1 MCPDDICG
9 PMFHLKVRVT
19 KPGHWAPSDC
29 CSVTTDKHHRILRRC
44 IPCSRLTQQIKSTGF
59 LLQSSEEEIVSLKW
73 NTVFYGRFKI
83 PLVCVLWMCLLDLI
97 RIWTKNSGNSSNLR
111 AVAAHTAVMGW
122 LKHSA
127 SSSRPR
133 CWSCLTKKQTGDSSQ
148 PSVLPGR
155 AQCGGGL
162 VLWQSRELISPP
174 LGRNI
179 TVTRE
184 PGQQLARNV

>member
-9 PMFHLKVRVT
+9 PMFHLKVKVT
-19 KPGHWAPSDC
+19 KPGHRAPSDC

-59 LLQSSEEEIVSLKW
+59 LLQSSEEEIVSFKW

-127 SSSRPR
+127 SSSAAHRPR
-133 CWSCLTKKQTGDSSQ
+133 CWSCLTKKQTGDSSI
-148 PSVLPGR
+148 SVARASSVRGRTGSLTEQRADLASAR
-155 AQCGGGL
+155 AQHYCDERAGAAAG
-162 VLWQSRELISPP
+162 
-174 LGRNI
+174 
-179 TVTRE
+179 
-184 PGQQLARNV
+184 